1 MSTSAIV
8 RFMLLIPLHRD
19 QAILDKIAGFDG
31 ELDVDGSTLVFSLQ
45 GLFEYLNDDDS
56 LSYVMFRKML
66 YSSRLNEALM
76 ACSGRVE
83 VHRST
88 GKVDQNLYRLVRIGD
103 PPVRP

>member
-1 MSTSAIV
+1 MNSFGCRSGWGVYIFYT
-8 RFMLLIPLHRD
+8 
-19 QAILDKIAGFDG
+19 
-31 ELDVDGSTLVFSLQ
+31 
-45 GLFEYLNDDDS
+45 LFEYLDDDDS

-88 GKVDQNLYRLVRIGD
+88 GKVD
-103 PPVRP
+103 